1 MNSMIDDFD
10 YLGFY
15 DSEGYLL
22 NKVGVTFRE
31 TGRLEPIDF
40 MTMLI
45 WKAERAKNYHK
56 KRMAELGKC
65 TFAEAVEQIAS
76 GIHESATP
84 KERLKYLMEK
94 WWFQLPTATAI
105 LTLLYPEDFTVFDWR
120 VCKEVGVNYPS
131 WSSKSFSDALWEY
144 YISFKKAVE
153 ETGPQLLS
161 LRDKDRFFIG
171 RSNRRTISEDCK

>member
-1 MNSMIDDFD
+1 MTDDFD

-22 NKVGVTFRE
+22 NQVGVTFRE
-31 TGRLEPIDF
+31 TGRLEPVDF
-40 MTMLI
+40 LTMLI

-56 KRMAELGKC
+56 KRLAKLGKC
-65 TFAEAVEQIAS
+65 TFAEAVTKLAAGLHQAPN
-76 GIHESATP
+76 H

-120 VCKEVGVNYPS
+120 VCDEVTIAYEP
-131 WSSKSFSDALWEY
+131 WYSKSFSDAVWEHY
-144 YISFKKAVE
+144 LTFKSAVE
-153 ETGPQLLS
+153 EKGPQYLS
-161 LRDKDRFFIG
+161 LRNKDRFFIG
-171 RSNRRTISEDCK
+171 RSNRKSISDDCK